1 MNELKIVPTIL
12 NKIFTHF
19 STNLSPLKCLDHS
32 NKEKLN
38 AISHFQNLHIGQSFL
53 KFHKTNM
60 HWSNWAVGLTVVA
73 VLIIFIL
80 LFAFFAMLEDRRR
93 TFWECLFIALV
104 ELGIDP

>member
-53 KFHKTNM
+53 KFHKTKM
-60 HWSNWAVGLTVVA
+60 HWSNWAFGLVVLA
-73 VLIIFIL
+73 VVIMFIL
-80 LFAFFAMLEDRRR
+80 LFALFALLEDRKR
-93 TFWECLFIALV
+93 TFGECLFIGMY
-104 ELGIDP
+104 ELGITL

>member
-1 MNELKIVPTIL
+1 MVPTIL

-53 KFHKTNM
+53 KFHKTKM
-60 HWSNWAVGLTVVA
+60 HWTNWAFGLVVVA
-73 VLIIFIL
+73 VLFILIL
-80 LFAFFAMLEDRRR
+80 LFALFAKLEDRER
-93 TFWECLFIALV
+93 TFGECLFTALY
-104 ELGIDP
+104 ELGF

>member
-1 MNELKIVPTIL
+1 
-12 NKIFTHF
+12 
-19 STNLSPLKCLDHS
+19 
-32 NKEKLN
+32 
-38 AISHFQNLHIGQSFL
+38 
-53 KFHKTNM
+53 M